1 MFPFYQRSRFVIN
14 GSIELEATNLALQNR
29 LDIIDRKAQI
39 SETTLNKLTRERD
52 MAVSQLGVA
61 YLETQDYKN
70 ENESFKRENAELKS
84 QLSRFAS
91 STQKS
96 RESTGRSEQTF
107 ASDEE
112 DGEDS
117 QIHTQRSDNVNRNTR
132 DLTSKSNRSR
142 SKPARD
148 EDTRTK
154 VSNQVDK
161 EILRLEKERADE
173 ALFSIDVPRSRPSK
187 KSENRQAESTGSKKP
202 NTGKQRVK
210 RVVVEE
216 VDVTDPVDSGAEEVT
231 KHTRKFSQGEQD
243 LSLLS
248 FVDVSLLYLFFLLS
262 APLTSSH
269 RNVKSRSCERHWKK
283 SDWLVNSGWRILRK
297 NLLST
302 KLRTPPARAIRS
314 LRRESRL

>member
-1 MFPFYQRSRFVIN
+1 MSYLAPFLLILNIN
-14 GSIELEATNLALQNR
+14 GNIELEATNLALQNR

-52 MAVSQLGVA
+52 MAVSQLGIA

-70 ENESFKRENAELKS
+70 ENESLKRENAELKS
-84 QLSRFAS
+84 QLARFSS

-96 RESTGRSEQTF
+96 REDTGRSEQTY

-117 QIHTQRSDNVNRNTR
+117 QIHTQRSANMSRNTR
-132 DLTSKSNRSR
+132 DLTSKSTRSR

-187 KSENRQAESTGSKKP
+187 KSENRQAGSTGSKKP

-216 VDVTDPVDSGAEEVT
+216 VDVTDPVDSGTEEVT
-231 KHTRKFSQGEQD
+231 KHTRKSSQGEQD
-243 LSLLS
+243 LSFLS
-248 FVDVSLLYLFFLLS
+248 FVDVSLSYLLLL
-262 APLTSSH
+262 ALLTSSH
-269 RNVKSRSCERHWKK
+269 RNVKLRNCERHWKR
-283 SDWLVNSGWRILRK
+283 SDWLVNSDWQILRRS
-297 NLLST
+297 LLSM
-302 KLRTPPARAIRS
+302 KPRIPPARAVRS